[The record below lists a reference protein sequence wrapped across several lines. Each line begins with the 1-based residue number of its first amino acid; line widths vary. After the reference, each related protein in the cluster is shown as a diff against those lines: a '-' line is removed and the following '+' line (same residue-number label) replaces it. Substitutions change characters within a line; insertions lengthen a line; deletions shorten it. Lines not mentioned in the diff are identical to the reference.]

1 VRSHTKKRSITV
13 ERIVDVAMV
22 VGRRLY
28 SVRRRV
34 ATVAVAVL
42 ASLIGY
48 HAVFGANG
56 MLVYEHKRAEYRRL
70 SNEIESLKKEN
81 DRLEHEI
88 HALKSDP
95 KAIEKEA
102 REQLRY
108 TRPGELV
115 YVVPDAKTQS
125 APASAENH

>member
-1 VRSHTKKRSITV
+1 VRRHTTRTSITT
-13 ERIVDVAMV
+13 ERVVNIALV

-28 SVRRRV
+28 SVRRRI
-34 ATVAVAVL
+34 ATVGVAVL
-42 ASLIGY
+42 ASLVGY

-56 MLVYEHKRAEYRRL
+56 MLVYQHKRAEYRRL

-88 HALKSDP
+88 HALKTDP

-115 YVVPDAKTQS
+115 YVVPDAKAQP